1 MSGNAYPRQVDTD
14 ENRQIGT
21 DGNSPEQPTASPEDP
36 TGPTKLAKWLVIYSL
51 LRIGLL
57 LLLAA
62 LLSLVMPL
70 ILAMLFAVVLA
81 LPLSFLL
88 FAGARRQL
96 NGAMASANARR
107 RQERARLQAAL
118 DGKTTL

>member
-1 MSGNAYPRQVDTD
+1 MDTD
-14 ENRQIGT
+14 GDRQIGT
-21 DGNSPEQPTASPEDP
+21 DASSRELPIAVSEGPTGL
-36 TGPTKLAKWLVIYSL
+36 TGPTKLAKWLVIYSV

-57 LLLAA
+57 VLLAG

-88 FAGARRQL
+88 FARARRQL
-96 NGAMASANARR
+96 NGAVATANARR

-118 DGKTTL
+118 DGKSTL